1 MAARTL
7 LLSSPMLNE
16 MQPRHHPASQNLTT
30 PPHRLTRLGTWIS
43 HRRAGASPGPDLI
56 RFGKR
61 AGGCTRVSGRFN
73 IHEACFSL
81 RWFLD
86 PPCPNTQNALSYFF
100 NSDGQL
106 STRVKGSLPC
116 FTIPPLMMNF
126 LPSAVTS

>member
-1 MAARTL
+1 MLYR
-7 LLSSPMLNE
+7 SPMLNE
-16 MQPRHHPASQNLTT
+16 MQPQHHPASHQSLTT
-30 PPHRLTRLGTWIS
+30 PPPHLTRLETWIL

-56 RFGKR
+56 RLGTR
-61 AGGCTRVSGRFN
+61 AGRSTRVAGRFN

-116 FTIPPLMMNF
+116 FTIPPLMRNF